1 VSFFSHRNPRNT
13 VILTLICG
21 AYLCNVQRWHPET
34 FFGRFHD
41 DSLYFSSAKALA
53 EGHGYIIPSFP
64 GTPPQTKYPIVLP
77 WLLSWIWKW
86 NSAFPENLKYATYLI
101 EFFGIWTLIASFLLL
116 RKLPGLGEKPALF
129 LTALLAFQPIFLRMS
144 GLLMADVPFTA
155 LLITAFLLADRAI
168 DRGGRVYFAI
178 AIGAVAGLSVGLR
191 TVGITVVA
199 GFFLLALW
207 RRAFR
212 QGLVFAAS
220 AVVMIFLESL
230 PTLSQHPAI
239 QLAAV
244 PSGGP
249 GWQQLYAY
257 YTSYRTFWKMS
268 VPSTHALLDLVRANF
283 LSIVSSPGSFLAA
296 PLETRWSL
304 ISSVLTVPIGAGI
317 IRQFKYALW
326 KPIQVVLVMYLA
338 ILVVWPWAPERFLL
352 PFLTI
357 FFAGIWV
364 EGRRMMPMLFANLR
378 PGNPTSR
385 RLLAGALATL
395 LAAAIG
401 FAAWNFFIRDPRRL
415 QLALT
420 SLEHNREQ
428 REEAYA
434 WLVQH
439 SDPADRVTAYEDA
452 VLYLYTDRQGLRPI
466 AFLPESGYMGDLDYL
481 SRDLVHLTD
490 AAHYVEARFWLAT
503 DDDFY
508 EETYSDIIR
517 GRLREIESVLPVV
530 FHSTDGSVR
539 ILDASCVVDTQV
551 SACSA
556 ASKILFPQSATR
568 PMSKRELG
576 R

>member
-1 VSFFSHRNPRNT
+1 
-13 VILTLICG
+13 
-21 AYLCNVQRWHPET
+21 
-34 FFGRFHD
+34 
-41 DSLYFSSAKALA
+41 
-53 EGHGYIIPSFP
+53 
-64 GTPPQTKYPIVLP
+64 
-77 WLLSWIWKW
+77 
-86 NSAFPENLKYATYLI
+86 
-101 EFFGIWTLIASFLLL
+101 
-116 RKLPGLGEKPALF
+116 
-129 LTALLAFQPIFLRMS
+129 
-144 GLLMADVPFTA
+144 
-155 LLITAFLLADRAI
+155 
-168 DRGGRVYFAI
+168 
-178 AIGAVAGLSVGLR
+178 
-191 TVGITVVA
+191 
-199 GFFLLALW
+199 
-207 RRAFR
+207 
-212 QGLVFAAS
+212 
-220 AVVMIFLESL
+220 
-230 PTLSQHPAI
+230 
-239 QLAAV
+239 
-244 PSGGP
+244 
-249 GWQQLYAY
+249 
-257 YTSYRTFWKMS
+257 
-268 VPSTHALLDLVRANF
+268 
-283 LSIVSSPGSFLAA
+283 
-296 PLETRWSL
+296 
-304 ISSVLTVPIGAGI
+304 
-317 IRQFKYALW
+317 
-326 KPIQVVLVMYLA
+326 
-338 ILVVWPWAPERFLL
+338 
-352 PFLTI
+352 
-357 FFAGIWV
+357 
-364 EGRRMMPMLFANLR
+364 MMPMLFANLR